1 MNQLNLIIGAI
12 AMTLLLF
19 MRLLL
24 AILSK
29 LLVCV
34 VWFPATLMGALVK
47 LDHYLGC
54 AMQAIANLLDL
65 HRHDQD

>member
-34 VWFPATLMGALVK
+34 VWFPATLMGALAK
-47 LDHYLGC
+47 LDLYLGC

-65 HRHDQD
+65 HNHDQD